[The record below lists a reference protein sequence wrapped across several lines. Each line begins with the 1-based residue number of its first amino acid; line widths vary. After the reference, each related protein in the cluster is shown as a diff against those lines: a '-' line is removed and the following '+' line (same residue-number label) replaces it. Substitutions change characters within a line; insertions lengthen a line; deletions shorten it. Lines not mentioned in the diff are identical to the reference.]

1 MTGIGVHTDT
11 TQLLRNIEKIRKD
24 IPELVRT
31 AVERG
36 ALIIEGEAKERCPAD
51 TGRLRNS
58 ITTNSTETGCDV
70 GTNVFYAPYIEYG
83 TGIHAENGNGRET
96 PWSWKGT
103 GKKGQGWHRTNGMP
117 AQPFLR
123 PALDTKKEEVIEEI
137 SETFAELLGEYS
149 E

>member
-1 MTGIGVHTDT
+1 MTGAGVHIDSSE
-11 TQLLRNIEKIRKD
+11 LLRDIDRIRDD
-24 IPELVRT
+24 IPELVRF

-58 ITTNSTETGCDV
+58 ITTTSTDSGCDV
-70 GTNVFYAPYIEYG
+70 GTNVYYAPYIEYG
-83 TGIHAENGNGRET
+83 TGIHAENGNGRKT
-96 PWSWKGT
+96 PWNWQGDGEKWG
-103 GKKGQGWHRTNGMP
+103 GWHRTSGMP

-123 PALDTKKEEVIEEI
+123 PALDSKKEEAIEEI
-137 SETFAELLGEYS
+137 RDSFAELLKRYS